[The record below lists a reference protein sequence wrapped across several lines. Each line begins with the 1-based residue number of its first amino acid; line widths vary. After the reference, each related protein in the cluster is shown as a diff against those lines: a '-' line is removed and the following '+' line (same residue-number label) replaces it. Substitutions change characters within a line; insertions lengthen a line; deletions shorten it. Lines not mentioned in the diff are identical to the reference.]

1 MKQVADNEVMTLLV
15 IALIVVLAPLAV
27 LYGTDSRIDEHRR

>member
-1 MKQVADNEVMTLLV
+1 MTLLV

-27 LYGTDSRIDEHRR
+27 LYGSDSRLDDRRR